1 MATTKKEVPVTD
13 EINDRVTVT
22 IPRARAGEDPNFFVG
37 INGKN
42 YIIPKGQAVD
52 VPPEVAAEID
62 RFNAAVDA
70 MYEAKDARLS
80 K

>member
-1 MATTKKEVPVTD
+1 MAKSPVTD
-13 EINDRVTVT
+13 EINERVSVT

-42 YIIPKGQAVD
+42 YIIPKGTTQE

-62 RFNAAVDA
+62 RYNKAVDA
-70 MYEAKDARLS
+70 MYAAKDARLS

>member
-1 MATTKKEVPVTD
+1 MATAKKPVTD

-37 INGKN
+37 VNGKF
-42 YIIPKGQAVD
+42 YLIPKGQAVD

-62 RFNAAVDA
+62 RANAATDA
-70 MYEAKDARLS
+70 MYDQRDAR
-80 K
+80 KAK